1 LADFLRIENL
11 YNTALG
17 KQPTPKKYEMRIIT
31 GLLQFLA
38 IAALVLGTFLLVVDP
53 RLRGLV
59 VEDLSL
65 VVPWTKSSE
74 GESTTANQGSSHS
87 SKTGQGSPTVTES
100 GYTISSGC
108 ALWTVE
114 GLDLYYSPAD
124 PTALCVQA
132 PGSTIKAGSPLPPG
146 AEMPFNCAVAPDSVV
161 YCLADGPLSADT
173 LAAFYERGELQTPRE
188 SKGNGG

>member
-1 LADFLRIENL
+1 
-11 YNTALG
+11 
-17 KQPTPKKYEMRIIT
+17 MRIIT

-38 IAALVLGTFLLVVDP
+38 IAALVLGIFLLVVDP

-65 VVPWTKSSE
+65 VVPWAKSSE
-74 GESTTANQGSSHS
+74 GEATTAATQGSSHS
-87 SKTGQGSPTVTES
+87 SKTGQGTPTVTES
-100 GYTISSGC
+100 GYTIASGC

-114 GLDLYYSPAD
+114 GVDLYYSPAD
-124 PTALCVQA
+124 PTTICVQA

-146 AEMPFNCAVAPDSVV
+146 AEMPLNCAAAPDSVV
-161 YCLADGPLSADT
+161 YCVADGQLSADT
-173 LAAFYERGELQTPRE
+173 VAAFFERGELQTPRE